1 MRRLG
6 RARRLEFRWLLP
18 GLALLAWW
26 AFHEADSGLFQWGAA
41 RALAAAPAV
50 RSVAPTPRAPRGS
63 DSSLTAQRAAT
74 SRRVP
79 PHGRR
84 TLFGRVEIPRLGIR
98 AMMTEGVDKQT
109 LSRAIGHVPTTARPG
124 EPGNCA
130 LAGHRDSFLRGLGG
144 VRVDDVVR
152 IVTATRTYEYRVEWT
167 RIVDP
172 HQVDVL
178 DSTATRSLTLVTC
191 YPFEF
196 LGHAPQRFIVRARE
210 VPLGWAAR

>member
-130 LAGHRDSFLRGLGG
+130 LAGHRDSFLRVQAKLGKETDTAIAEVIQNLMALFESVAG
-144 VRVDDVVR
+144 PI
-152 IVTATRTYEYRVEWT
+152 IVK
-167 RIVDP
+167 
-172 HQVDVL
+172 QVFPKVL
-178 DSTATRSLTLVTC
+178 KAEQGR
-191 YPFEF
+191 
-196 LGHAPQRFIVRARE
+196 R
-210 VPLGWAAR
+210 